1 MGESK
6 VVDEA
11 RVICMAADR
20 SSNIKKDTDYV
31 HKGLEHALWNE
42 VKDAETLQEYGE
54 SLKSLKGNKAVEMMI
69 KRRARCD
76 KYTIESEDKPV
87 PQPEEENA
95 QVEVEEPVEILEEI
109 PVGALRGE
117 IKLPPLNINPRNNS
131 SLPRPFGADLV
142 DPNSYAQNS
151 WQRVPFSSTRL
162 SGNMENEM
170 ESSIMSTVSSA
181 VFYDQNGNQTV
192 RDPKG
197 YKPIAYMNFKPKT
210 KGLIAN
216 GGGQDDPYLNNV
228 LGAMATQQ
236 AALEEQK
243 NQATAKQLAA
253 EQEAQ
258 LRRQKK
264 QEAIDA
270 RLYTGVHRMSQI
282 SDWQKN
288 AGPSNKHGDF
298 WNAVD
303 VSEQI
308 QAAKQ

>member
-1 MGESK
+1 MVESK
-6 VVDEA
+6 VNEA

-20 SSNIKKDTDYV
+20 SNNIKKDTDYV

-76 KYTIESEDKPV
+76 KYTIESEDKPE
-87 PQPEEENA
+87 PQPEEDT
-95 QVEVEEPVEILEEI
+95 QVEAEAPVEVLEEI

-131 SLPRPFGADLV
+131 SLPRPFGAELV

-162 SGNMENEM
+162 SGNMENDM

-210 KGLIAN
+210 KGLITN
-216 GGGQDDPYLNNV
+216 GGSNDPYLNNV

-243 NQATAKQLAA
+243 GEAQAKQLAEEREA
-253 EQEAQ
+253 E

-264 QEAIDA
+264 QAAIDA

>member
-1 MGESK
+1 MVESK
-6 VVDEA
+6 VNEA

-20 SSNIKKDTDYV
+20 SNNIKKDTDYV

-76 KYTIESEDKPV
+76 KYTIESQDKPE
-87 PQPEEENA
+87 PQPEEDTQIEA
-95 QVEVEEPVEILEEI
+95 EAPVEVLEEI

-131 SLPRPFGADLV
+131 SLPRPFGAELV

-162 SGNMENEM
+162 SGNMENDM

-210 KGLIAN
+210 KGLITN
-216 GGGQDDPYLNNV
+216 GGSNDPYLNNV

-243 NQATAKQLAA
+243 GEAQAKQLAEDREA
-253 EQEAQ
+253 E

-264 QEAIDA
+264 QAAIDA

>member
-1 MGESK
+1 MVESK
-6 VVDEA
+6 IVDEA

-20 SSNIKKDTDYV
+20 SNNIKKDTDYV

-76 KYTIESEDKPV
+76 KYTIESEDKPE
-87 PQPEEENA
+87 PQPEEATEP
-95 QVEVEEPVEILEEI
+95 QIEEPMEVLEEI

-162 SGNMENEM
+162 SGNMEGDM
-170 ESSIMSTVSSA
+170 ETSIMSTVSSA
-181 VFYDQNGNQTV
+181 VFCDQNGNQTV

-197 YKPIAYMNFKPKT
+197 YKPIAFMNFKPKT
-210 KGLIAN
+210 KGLITN
-216 GGGQDDPYLNNV
+216 GSSNDPYLNNV

-243 NQATAKQLAA
+243 GEALAKQLAEQREA
-253 EQEAQ
+253 E

-264 QEAIDA
+264 QAAIDA
-270 RLYTGVHRMSQI
+270 RLYTGIHTMSKIPHQPK
-282 SDWQKN
+282 S
-288 AGPSNKHGDF
+288 SKHGDF

>member
-1 MGESK
+1 MVESK
-6 VVDEA
+6 VNEA

-20 SSNIKKDTDYV
+20 SNNIKKDTDYV

-76 KYTIESEDKPV
+76 KYTIESEDKPE
-87 PQPEEENA
+87 PQPEEDTQIEA
-95 QVEVEEPVEILEEI
+95 EEPMEVLEEI

-131 SLPRPFGADLV
+131 SLPRPFGAELV

-162 SGNMENEM
+162 SGNMENDM

-197 YKPIAYMNFKPKT
+197 YKPIAFMNFKPKT
-210 KGLIAN
+210 KGLITN
-216 GGGQDDPYLNNV
+216 GGSNDPYLNNV
-228 LGAMATQQ
+228 LGAMATEQ
-236 AALEEQK
+236 AALEKQK
-243 NQATAKQLAA
+243 GEAQAKQLAEEREA
-253 EQEAQ
+253 E

-264 QEAIDA
+264 QAAIDA